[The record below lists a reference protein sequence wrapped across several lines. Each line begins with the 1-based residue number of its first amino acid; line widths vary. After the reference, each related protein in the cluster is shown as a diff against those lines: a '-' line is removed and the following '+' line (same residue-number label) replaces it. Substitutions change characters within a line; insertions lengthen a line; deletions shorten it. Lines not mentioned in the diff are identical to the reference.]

1 VVLKY
6 VLKKERSK
14 DMIYIKEDEGFK
26 RYYIRAD
33 GRLMC
38 ERKNGEEEI
47 ILSDISNEF
56 DAAVQNACLHFV
68 LQGSGGE
75 VIYLKK
81 EDNTWRKFDI
91 LKSRKGIKKIHQI
104 RLMASENKLCAFYI
118 MEHNGQNLFVK
129 HRFSTDSLYEEPEVM
144 GVCNEGKIY
153 SVSETYDGF
162 ILFFK
167 DADGVIR
174 RVLLDKDYTLKDIED
189 CGFKNEILTINTLF
203 YKGTTYALCT
213 VRRKNSAALIFF
225 DTENEAN
232 AKIVSFGMAKNCVA
246 EMIASKDTITA
257 IWEENGGIIFS
268 QYIIG
273 NSSFSKPK
281 PFGKG
286 YRLFKIR
293 PCTTAGY
300 TFSGKC
306 TFYNYLPQIPG
317 HDFRKESQNIQRGN
331 NMNSNSSEGRNIK
344 PIDNDVII
352 EKLKEIEKRI
362 DNMGN
367 TLKDMCSFLDKLTD
381 FKKDADMTYENYDE
395 NNIIAEIAEK
405 ENLGEINME
414 NVKLFENT
422 DIDSV
427 LPAPEEKQ

>member
-1 VVLKY
+1 
-6 VLKKERSK
+6 
-14 DMIYIKEDEGFK
+14 MIYIKEDEGFK

-56 DAAVQNACLHFV
+56 DAAQQKGCLHFV
-68 LQGSGGE
+68 LQGAGGE

-81 EDNTWRKFDI
+81 EDGTWRKFDI
-91 LKSRKGIKKIHQI
+91 LKSRKGIKKIHKI
-104 RLMASENKLCAFYI
+104 RLIASENKLCAFYI

-153 SVSETYDGF
+153 SISQTDNGF

-167 DADGVIR
+167 DADGVIKKI
-174 RVLLDKDYTLKDIED
+174 LLDKDYTIKDIED

-203 YKGTTYALCT
+203 YKGITYALCT

-225 DTENEAN
+225 DTDNEAD

-246 EMIASKDTITA
+246 EMIASEDEITA

-273 NSSFSKPK
+273 NTSFSKPK
-281 PFGKG
+281 PLGKG
-286 YRLFKIR
+286 YRLFRIR
-293 PCTTAGY
+293 PCCTSGY

-306 TFYNYLPQIPG
+306 AFYNYLPHIPG
-317 HDFRKESQNIQRGN
+317 YNFRKENQNTRRGN
-331 NMNSNSSEGRNIK
+331 NMNSNGFEKNSIK
-344 PIDNDVII
+344 PKDNDIII
-352 EKLKEIEKRI
+352 EKLKEIEKHI

-367 TLKDMCSFLDKLTD
+367 TLKDMCSFLDKLTA
-381 FKKDADMTYENYDE
+381 FKKEADNTCENYDE
-395 NNIIAEIAEK
+395 NNIIAEIAGK

-427 LPAPEEKQ
+427 LPTPEEKQ